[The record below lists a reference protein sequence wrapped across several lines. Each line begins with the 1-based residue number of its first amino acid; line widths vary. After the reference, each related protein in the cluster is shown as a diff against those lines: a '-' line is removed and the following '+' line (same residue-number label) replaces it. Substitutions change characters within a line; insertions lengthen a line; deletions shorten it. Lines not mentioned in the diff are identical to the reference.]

1 MSINHSTKYL
11 EVCTL
16 PTNKPVCR
24 WDQDVFCFIKLSAV
38 LVLETILVREPTAF
52 GILDSFE
59 RTNSDGCALQRLKNG
74 LHYMKQTKK

>member
-11 EVCTL
+11 EVGTL
-16 PTNKPVCR
+16 PTNQPVCR

-38 LVLETILVREPTAF
+38 LVLEIILDREPAAF

-59 RTNSDGCALQRLKNG
+59 GTNSDGCALHRLKNG
-74 LHYMKQTKK
+74 LVLHYRKF